1 MERCASVKPSSTG
14 LVPHRLTPVVG
25 REHLP
30 ARPGDPGTECRVVP
44 AADERVAF
52 PAIAATLGS
61 AGSLARDGALRS
73 GALIPPGD
81 RGGRSHRASRH
92 PPVVDCSFRGE
103 SKAGPWR
110 RRCRPASLILLLL
123 PRRQA
128 PAAAGAAA
136 RRAGRL
142 ALLGDP
148 LAHCSH
154 LLPVRISS
162 SEAAWPGRTQGG
174 WYSSGRAHPGTSSL
188 RRFALALVPA
198 AGTGMHSPLA
208 VPVGALGGP

>member
-1 MERCASVKPSSTG
+1 M
-14 LVPHRLTPVVG
+14 
-25 REHLP
+25 P

-103 SKAGPWR
+103 SSGP
-110 RRCRPASLILLLL
+110 CRNLGSGDDLGIAWMWGISSHQEGLCNVDPEHLCGHEME
-123 PRRQA
+123 RH
-128 PAAAGAAA
+128 AAAWATRAKAVEAQALASSSMVRTNARASAPVPPYADGTHRPRNPARARCSMAWCGNRRFWSTSAA
-136 RRAGRL
+136 RGARWALPPIAWQKRRAARGSRTVL
-142 ALLGDP
+142 
-148 LAHCSH
+148 CS
-154 LLPVRISS
+154 
-162 SEAAWPGRTQGG
+162 
-174 WYSSGRAHPGTSSL
+174 
-188 RRFALALVPA
+188 
-198 AGTGMHSPLA
+198 
-208 VPVGALGGP
+208 